1 MGIYCVHLRGTPVA
15 LIRKVFLMLYHI
27 WLQHLR
33 SRSLANFICVL
44 SPWLCY
50 LIRTGNT
57 HISPPETFPP
67 PKNLC
72 AEGCKGSGRESLR
85 YNLGGAKGKE
95 REEGERGRKGE
106 GGGPGCELTPRTW
119 FKKA

>member
-1 MGIYCVHLRGTPVA
+1 MDIYCVHLRGTPVA

-72 AEGCKGSGRESLR
+72 AEGCKGSGRESLS

-95 REEGERGRKGE
+95 REEGERGEE
-106 GGGPGCELTPRTW
+106 GRRRRTRV
-119 FKKA
+119 